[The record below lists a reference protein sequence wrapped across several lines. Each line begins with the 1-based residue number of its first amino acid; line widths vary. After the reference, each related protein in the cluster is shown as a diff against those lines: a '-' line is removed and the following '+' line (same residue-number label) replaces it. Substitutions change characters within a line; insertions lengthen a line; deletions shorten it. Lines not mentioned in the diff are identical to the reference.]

1 MDGIAQFLLLSRIAN
16 DAGVSAWMGREALIL
31 TMFALVVTVPFLM
44 GELIARLLRL
54 PDLSQRIGVVLMTIG
69 MSLSPF
75 AFEMLRGQSWTN
87 ALHFGIDLAGGTNL
101 VYQIDVKEAQAQK
114 KLVNKATVNQMVD
127 AIKKRVNPSGTIDMT
142 VRGVGTDRIEVI
154 VPGVD
159 RDLVEQMKAKI
170 TRLGSLEFGILANR
184 VDHPDLVKAAEALP
198 NDQRELF
205 VKERVVAAWRDASE
219 GKEKDT
225 GGNVGSRVVT
235 LPNSQ
240 GKDVEVLQFL
250 IKQELPDQTV
260 TGYHL
265 TQARAQ
271 MDNNG
276 RPAVGFHFNGRGAFL
291 FGNLTQAN
299 LPDPENGPTQ
309 GFRRR
314 LAILLDGKVCSAPTI
329 QSRITSAGEITG
341 SFTMKEVEE
350 LVAVLNAGALE
361 VPLNPTPI
369 SEFTISPLL
378 GSDVRQKGV
387 AAILISA
394 FFVFAFML
402 VYYRVAGV
410 VADLSLALNLLM
422 VVGAMAFISATF
434 TLPGLAGI
442 VLTIGMAVDSNVL
455 IYERM
460 REELARGANLRIAI
474 QNGFERAFSAIFD
487 GNVTSLLTAAILY
500 MIGSDLIRGFAVS
513 LFIGLLMSLFSCLYF
528 GHLALEII
536 DRKRMVKTIKMM
548 QFLGETKIDFLSKR
562 GVAFAGSGLLIAAG
576 MAALFVRGSANMDI
590 DFSGGTMVT
599 FQFIEKQSVDDVR
612 ARLNEVAVSNEPSAL
627 KVFPEGVSLE
637 QLTADDEQQS
647 MTSAKRFRMRTP
659 VQDQSLV
666 SNGINKAF
674 DDAQH
679 ALFRVTLADSTVAP
693 ITDKLAGSSQRFE
706 GGNQTVLTF
715 SEPVSEATVI
725 EYLSKEL
732 SAVKTDKNRSKY
744 ESVQLLLSA
753 TNPAAEKAAAEK
765 AATAKEKTA
774 AEDKAATPKKAATKI
789 EVSPKYTEFIVR
801 ATRQVSASDLSA
813 ATKSVQARLAASP
826 VFEEVNAFET
836 SVANNTKIDALLAI
850 IASLVMIV
858 VYMWFRFEKVYFGY
872 AAVAA
877 LAHDVLVTVGCIA
890 LGAYLSKTPI
900 GSLFMLDDFKIN
912 LNQIACL
919 LTIVGYSLNDT
930 IVIFDRI
937 REIKGKNPKISYEM
951 INQSVNQTLSRTL
964 LTALTTFVVVLV
976 LYVAGGEGIHG
987 FAFSMII
994 GVVTGCY
1001 STIYIANP
1009 VLLWL
1014 VQHEAQPAKKGLA
1027 RR

>member
-31 TMFALVVTVPFLM
+31 TMLALVVTVPFLM

-54 PDLSQRIGVVLMTIG
+54 PDLSHRIGVVLMTIS

-101 VYQIDVKEAQAQK
+101 VYQIDTKEAQAQK
-114 KLVNKATVNQMVD
+114 KVVNKATVSQMVD

-170 TRLGSLEFGILANR
+170 TRLGSLEFGILANS

-198 NDQRELF
+198 KDQRELF
-205 VKERVVAAWRDASE
+205 VKERVVAAWRDASQ

-235 LPNSQ
+235 LPNAE

-271 MDNNG
+271 LDNNG

-299 LPDPENGPTQ
+299 LPDSENGPTQ

-378 GSDVRQKGV
+378 GGDVRKKGV
-387 AAILISA
+387 TAILISA
-394 FFVFAFML
+394 FCVFGFML
-402 VYYRVAGV
+402 IYYKVAGV

-460 REELARGANLRIAI
+460 REEFARGANLRIAI
-474 QNGFERAFSAIFD
+474 QNGFDRAFSAIFD
-487 GNVTSLLTAAILY
+487 GNVASLLTAAILY

-513 LFIGLLMSLFSCLYF
+513 LFIGLLMSMFSCLYF
-528 GHLALEII
+528 GQLLLEII
-536 DRKRMVKTIKMM
+536 DRKRVVKTIKMM
-548 QFLGETKIDFLSKR
+548 QFLGETNIDFLSKR

-599 FQFIEKQSVDDVR
+599 FQFIEKQSMDDVR
-612 ARLNEVAVSNEPSAL
+612 KRLNDVAVSNEPSAP
-627 KVFPEGVSLE
+627 KIFPEGVSLE
-637 QLTADDEQQS
+637 QLTSDGEQQS
-647 MTSAKRFRMRTP
+647 MTSGIRFRMRTP

-666 SNGINKAF
+666 SSGINKAF

-693 ITDKLAGSSQRFE
+693 ITDKLEGNSQRFE

-725 EYLSKEL
+725 EYLSREL
-732 SAVKTDKNRSKY
+732 SAIKTDKNRVKY

-753 TNPAAEKAAAEK
+753 SGPATEKAAAKEK
-765 AATAKEKTA
+765 ADA
-774 AEDKAATPKKAATKI
+774 ARKAGTKV
-789 EVSPKYTEFIVR
+789 ESSPKFTEFTVR
-801 ATRQVSASDLSA
+801 TTRQVIASDLDA
-813 ATKSVQARLAASP
+813 GIKSVQARLAASP

-836 SVANNTKIDALLAI
+836 SVANNTKVDALLAI

-900 GSLFMLDDFKIN
+900 GPLFMLEDFKIN

-964 LTALTTFVVVLV
+964 LTALSTFIVVVVL
-976 LYVAGGEGIHG
+976 YIAGGEGIHG

-1014 VQHEAQPAKKGLA
+1014 VQHEAQPAKTGLA

>member
-31 TMFALVVTVPFLM
+31 TMLALVVTVPFLM

-54 PDLSQRIGVVLMTIG
+54 PDLSHRIGVVLMTIS

-101 VYQIDVKEAQAQK
+101 VYQIDTKEAQAQK
-114 KLVNKATVNQMVD
+114 KVVNKATVSQMVD

-198 NDQRELF
+198 KDQRELF
-205 VKERVVAAWRDASE
+205 VKERVVAAWRDASQ

-235 LPNSQ
+235 LPNAE

-271 MDNNG
+271 LDNNG

-299 LPDPENGPTQ
+299 LPDSENGPTQ

-378 GSDVRQKGV
+378 GGDVRKKGV
-387 AAILISA
+387 TAILISA
-394 FFVFAFML
+394 FCVFGFML
-402 VYYRVAGV
+402 IYYKVAGV

-460 REELARGANLRIAI
+460 REEFARGANLRIAI
-474 QNGFERAFSAIFD
+474 QNGFDRAFSAIFD
-487 GNVTSLLTAAILY
+487 GNVASLLTAAILY

-513 LFIGLLMSLFSCLYF
+513 LFIGLLMSMFSCLYF
-528 GHLALEII
+528 GQLLLEII
-536 DRKRMVKTIKMM
+536 DRKRVVKTIKMM
-548 QFLGETKIDFLSKR
+548 QFLGETNIDFLSKR

-599 FQFIEKQSVDDVR
+599 FQFIEKQSMDDVR
-612 ARLNEVAVSNEPSAL
+612 KRLNDVAVSNEPSAP
-627 KVFPEGVSLE
+627 KIFPEGVSLE
-637 QLTADDEQQS
+637 QLTSDGEQQS
-647 MTSAKRFRMRTP
+647 MTSGIRFRMRTP

-666 SNGINKAF
+666 SSGINKAF

-693 ITDKLAGSSQRFE
+693 ITDKLEGSSQRFE

-725 EYLSKEL
+725 EYLSREL
-732 SAVKTDKNRSKY
+732 SAIKTDKNRVKY

-753 TNPAAEKAAAEK
+753 SGPATEKPA
-765 AATAKEKTA
+765 AKEKADA
-774 AEDKAATPKKAATKI
+774 ARKAGTKV
-789 EVSPKYTEFIVR
+789 ESSPKFTEFTVR
-801 ATRQVSASDLSA
+801 TTRQVIASDLDA
-813 ATKSVQARLAASP
+813 GIKSVQARLAASP

-836 SVANNTKIDALLAI
+836 SVANNTKVDALLAI

-900 GSLFMLDDFKIN
+900 GPLFMLEDFKIN

-964 LTALTTFVVVLV
+964 LTALSTFIVVVVL
-976 LYVAGGEGIHG
+976 YIAGGEGIHG

-1014 VQHEAQPAKKGLA
+1014 VQHEAQPAKTVLA

>member
-31 TMFALVVTVPFLM
+31 TMLALVVTVPFLM

-54 PDLSQRIGVVLMTIG
+54 PDLSHRIGVVLMTIS

-101 VYQIDVKEAQAQK
+101 VYQIDTKEAQAQK
-114 KLVNKATVNQMVD
+114 KVVNKATVSQMVD

-198 NDQRELF
+198 KDQRELF
-205 VKERVVAAWRDASE
+205 VKERVVAAWRDASQ

-235 LPNSQ
+235 LPNAE

-271 MDNNG
+271 LDNNG

-299 LPDPENGPTQ
+299 LPDSENGPTQ

-378 GSDVRQKGV
+378 GGDVRKKGV
-387 AAILISA
+387 TAILISA
-394 FFVFAFML
+394 FCVFGFML
-402 VYYRVAGV
+402 IYYKVAGV

-460 REELARGANLRIAI
+460 REEFARGANLRIAI
-474 QNGFERAFSAIFD
+474 QNGFDRAFSAIFD
-487 GNVTSLLTAAILY
+487 GNVASLLTAAILY

-513 LFIGLLMSLFSCLYF
+513 LFIGLLMSMFSCLYF
-528 GHLALEII
+528 GQLLLEII
-536 DRKRMVKTIKMM
+536 DRKRVVKTIKMM
-548 QFLGETKIDFLSKR
+548 QFLGETNIDFLSKR

-599 FQFIEKQSVDDVR
+599 FQFIEKQSMDDVR
-612 ARLNEVAVSNEPSAL
+612 KRLNDVAVSNEPSAP
-627 KVFPEGVSLE
+627 KIFPEGVSLE
-637 QLTADDEQQS
+637 QLTSDGEQQS
-647 MTSAKRFRMRTP
+647 MTSGIRFRMRTP

-666 SNGINKAF
+666 SSGINKAF

-693 ITDKLAGSSQRFE
+693 ITDKLEGSSQRFE

-725 EYLSKEL
+725 EYLSREL
-732 SAVKTDKNRSKY
+732 SAIKTDKNRVKY

-753 TNPAAEKAAAEK
+753 SGPATEKPA
-765 AATAKEKTA
+765 AKEKADA
-774 AEDKAATPKKAATKI
+774 ARKAGTKV
-789 EVSPKYTEFIVR
+789 ESSPKFTEFTVR
-801 ATRQVSASDLSA
+801 TTRQVIASDLDA
-813 ATKSVQARLAASP
+813 GIKSVQARLAASP

-836 SVANNTKIDALLAI
+836 SVANNTKVDALLAI

-900 GSLFMLDDFKIN
+900 GPLFMLEDFKIN

-964 LTALTTFVVVLV
+964 LTALSTFIVVVVL
-976 LYVAGGEGIHG
+976 YIAGGEGIHG

-1014 VQHEAQPAKKGLA
+1014 VQHEAQPAKTGLA

>member
-1 MDGIAQFLLLSRIAN
+1 
-16 DAGVSAWMGREALIL
+16 
-31 TMFALVVTVPFLM
+31 
-44 GELIARLLRL
+44 
-54 PDLSQRIGVVLMTIG
+54 
-69 MSLSPF
+69 
-75 AFEMLRGQSWTN
+75 
-87 ALHFGIDLAGGTNL
+87 
-101 VYQIDVKEAQAQK
+101 
-114 KLVNKATVNQMVD
+114 MVD

-142 VRGVGTDRIEVI
+142 VRGVGTDGIEVI

-159 RDLVEQMKAKI
+159 RELVEQMKAKI

-198 NDQRELF
+198 KDQRELF
-205 VKERVVAAWRDASE
+205 VKERVVAAWRDASQ

-235 LPNSQ
+235 LPNAE

-271 MDNNG
+271 LDNNG

-299 LPDPENGPTQ
+299 LPDSENGPTQ

-378 GSDVRQKGV
+378 GGDVRKKGV
-387 AAILISA
+387 TAILISA
-394 FFVFAFML
+394 FCVFGFML
-402 VYYRVAGV
+402 IYYKVAGV

-460 REELARGANLRIAI
+460 REEFARGANLRIAI
-474 QNGFERAFSAIFD
+474 QNGFDRAFSAIFD
-487 GNVTSLLTAAILY
+487 GNVASLLTAAILY

-513 LFIGLLMSLFSCLYF
+513 LFIGLLMSMFSCLYF
-528 GHLALEII
+528 GQLLLEII
-536 DRKRMVKTIKMM
+536 DRKRVVKTIKMM
-548 QFLGETKIDFLSKR
+548 QFLGETNIDFLSKR

-599 FQFIEKQSVDDVR
+599 FQFIEKQSMDDVR
-612 ARLNEVAVSNEPSAL
+612 KRLNDVAVSNEPSAP
-627 KVFPEGVSLE
+627 KIFPEGVSLE
-637 QLTADDEQQS
+637 QLTSDGEQQS
-647 MTSAKRFRMRTP
+647 MTSGIRFRMRTP

-666 SNGINKAF
+666 SSGINKAF

-693 ITDKLAGSSQRFE
+693 ITDKLEGNSQRFE

-725 EYLSKEL
+725 EYLSREL
-732 SAVKTDKNRSKY
+732 SAIKTDKNRVKY

-753 TNPAAEKAAAEK
+753 SGPATEKAAAKEK
-765 AATAKEKTA
+765 ADA
-774 AEDKAATPKKAATKI
+774 ARKAGTKV
-789 EVSPKYTEFIVR
+789 ESSPKFTEFTVR
-801 ATRQVSASDLSA
+801 TTRQVIASDLDA
-813 ATKSVQARLAASP
+813 GIKSVQARLAASP

-836 SVANNTKIDALLAI
+836 SVANNTKVDALLAI

-900 GSLFMLDDFKIN
+900 GPLFMLEDFKIN

-964 LTALTTFVVVLV
+964 LTALSTFIVVVVL
-976 LYVAGGEGIHG
+976 YIAGGEGIHG

-1014 VQHEAQPAKKGLA
+1014 VQHEAQPAKTGLA

>member
-1 MDGIAQFLLLSRIAN
+1 MPCTSELTSR
-16 DAGVSAWMGREALIL
+16 
-31 TMFALVVTVPFLM
+31 
-44 GELIARLLRL
+44 
-54 PDLSQRIGVVLMTIG
+54 
-69 MSLSPF
+69 
-75 AFEMLRGQSWTN
+75 
-87 ALHFGIDLAGGTNL
+87 GGTNL
-101 VYQIDVKEAQAQK
+101 VYQIDTKEAQAQK
-114 KLVNKATVNQMVD
+114 KVVNKATVSQMVD

-142 VRGVGTDRIEVI
+142 VRGVGTDGIEVI

-159 RDLVEQMKAKI
+159 RELVEQMKAKI

-198 NDQRELF
+198 KDQRELF
-205 VKERVVAAWRDASE
+205 VKERVVAAWRDASQ

-235 LPNSQ
+235 LPNAE

-271 MDNNG
+271 LDNNG

-299 LPDPENGPTQ
+299 LPDSENGPTQ

-378 GSDVRQKGV
+378 GGDVRKKGV
-387 AAILISA
+387 TAILISA
-394 FFVFAFML
+394 FCVFGFML
-402 VYYRVAGV
+402 IYYKVAGV

-460 REELARGANLRIAI
+460 REEFARGANLRIAI
-474 QNGFERAFSAIFD
+474 QNGFDRAFSAIFD
-487 GNVTSLLTAAILY
+487 GNVASLLTAAILY

-513 LFIGLLMSLFSCLYF
+513 LFIGLLMSMFSCLYF
-528 GHLALEII
+528 GQLLLEII
-536 DRKRMVKTIKMM
+536 DRKRVVKTIKMM
-548 QFLGETKIDFLSKR
+548 QFLGETNIDFLSKR

-599 FQFIEKQSVDDVR
+599 FQFIEKQSMDDVR
-612 ARLNEVAVSNEPSAL
+612 KRLNDVAVSNEPSAP
-627 KVFPEGVSLE
+627 KIFPEGVSLE
-637 QLTADDEQQS
+637 QLTSDGEQQS
-647 MTSAKRFRMRTP
+647 MTSGIRFRMRTP

-666 SNGINKAF
+666 SSGINKAF

-693 ITDKLAGSSQRFE
+693 ITDKLEGNSQRFE

-725 EYLSKEL
+725 EYLSREL
-732 SAVKTDKNRSKY
+732 SAIKTDKNRVKY

-753 TNPAAEKAAAEK
+753 SGPATEKAD
-765 AATAKEKTA
+765 AKEKADA
-774 AEDKAATPKKAATKI
+774 ARKAGTKV
-789 EVSPKYTEFIVR
+789 ESSPKFTEFTVR
-801 ATRQVSASDLSA
+801 TTRQVIASDLDA
-813 ATKSVQARLAASP
+813 GIKSVQARLAASP

-836 SVANNTKIDALLAI
+836 SVANNTKVDALLAI

-900 GSLFMLDDFKIN
+900 GPLFMLEDFKIN

-964 LTALTTFVVVLV
+964 LTALSTFIVVVVL
-976 LYVAGGEGIHG
+976 YIAGGEGIHG

-1014 VQHEAQPAKKGLA
+1014 VQHEAQPAKTGLA

>member
-31 TMFALVVTVPFLM
+31 TMLALVVTVPFLM

-54 PDLSQRIGVVLMTIG
+54 PDLSHRIGVVLMTIS

-101 VYQIDVKEAQAQK
+101 VYQIDTKEAQAQK
-114 KLVNKATVNQMVD
+114 KVVNKATVSQMVD

-142 VRGVGTDRIEVI
+142 VRGVGTDGIEVI

-159 RDLVEQMKAKI
+159 RELVEQMKAKI

-198 NDQRELF
+198 KDQRELF
-205 VKERVVAAWRDASE
+205 VKERVVAAWRDASQ

-235 LPNSQ
+235 LPNAE

-271 MDNNG
+271 LDNNG

-299 LPDPENGPTQ
+299 LPDSENGPTQ

-378 GSDVRQKGV
+378 GGDVRKKGV
-387 AAILISA
+387 TAILISA
-394 FFVFAFML
+394 FCVFGFML
-402 VYYRVAGV
+402 IYYKVAGV

-460 REELARGANLRIAI
+460 REEFARGANLRIAI
-474 QNGFERAFSAIFD
+474 QNGFDRAFSAIFD
-487 GNVTSLLTAAILY
+487 GNVASLLTAAILY

-513 LFIGLLMSLFSCLYF
+513 LFIGLLMSMFSCLYF
-528 GHLALEII
+528 GQLLLEII
-536 DRKRMVKTIKMM
+536 DRKRVVKTIKMM
-548 QFLGETKIDFLSKR
+548 QFLGETNIDFLSKR

-599 FQFIEKQSVDDVR
+599 FQFIEKQSMDDVR
-612 ARLNEVAVSNEPSAL
+612 KRLNDVAVSNEPSAP
-627 KVFPEGVSLE
+627 KIFPEGVSLE
-637 QLTADDEQQS
+637 QLTSDGEQQS
-647 MTSAKRFRMRTP
+647 MTSGIRFRMRTP

-666 SNGINKAF
+666 SSGINKAF

-693 ITDKLAGSSQRFE
+693 ITDKLEGNSQRFE

-725 EYLSKEL
+725 EYLSREL
-732 SAVKTDKNRSKY
+732 SAIKTDKNRVKY

-753 TNPAAEKAAAEK
+753 SGPATEKAAAKEK
-765 AATAKEKTA
+765 ADA
-774 AEDKAATPKKAATKI
+774 ARKAGTKV
-789 EVSPKYTEFIVR
+789 ESSPKFTEFTVR
-801 ATRQVSASDLSA
+801 TTRQVIASDLDA
-813 ATKSVQARLAASP
+813 GIKSVQARLAASP

-836 SVANNTKIDALLAI
+836 SVANNTKVDALLAI

-900 GSLFMLDDFKIN
+900 GPLFMLEDFKIN

-964 LTALTTFVVVLV
+964 LTALSTFIVVVVL
-976 LYVAGGEGIHG
+976 YIAGGEGIHG

-1014 VQHEAQPAKKGLA
+1014 VQHEAQPAKTGLA

>member
-31 TMFALVVTVPFLM
+31 TMLALVVTVPFLM

-54 PDLSQRIGVVLMTIG
+54 PDLSHRIGVVLMTIS

-101 VYQIDVKEAQAQK
+101 VYQIDTKEAQAQK
-114 KLVNKATVNQMVD
+114 KVVNKATVSQMVD

-142 VRGVGTDRIEVI
+142 VRGVGTDGIEVI

-159 RDLVEQMKAKI
+159 RELVEQMKAKI

-198 NDQRELF
+198 KDQRELF
-205 VKERVVAAWRDASE
+205 VKERVVAAWRDASQ

-235 LPNSQ
+235 LPNAE

-271 MDNNG
+271 LDNNG

-299 LPDPENGPTQ
+299 LPDSENGPTQ

-378 GSDVRQKGV
+378 GGDVRKKGV
-387 AAILISA
+387 TAILISA
-394 FFVFAFML
+394 FCVFGFML
-402 VYYRVAGV
+402 IYYKVAGV

-460 REELARGANLRIAI
+460 REEFARGANLRIAI
-474 QNGFERAFSAIFD
+474 QNGFDRAFSAIFD
-487 GNVTSLLTAAILY
+487 GNVASLLTAAILY

-513 LFIGLLMSLFSCLYF
+513 LFIGLLMSMFSCLYF
-528 GHLALEII
+528 GQLLLEII
-536 DRKRMVKTIKMM
+536 DRKRVVKTIKMM
-548 QFLGETKIDFLSKR
+548 QFLGETNIDFLSKR

-599 FQFIEKQSVDDVR
+599 FQFIEKQSMDDVR
-612 ARLNEVAVSNEPSAL
+612 KRLNDVAVSNEPSAPKL
-627 KVFPEGVSLE
+627 FPEGVSLE
-637 QLTADDEQQS
+637 QLTSDGEQQS
-647 MTSAKRFRMRTP
+647 MTSGIRFRMRTP

-666 SNGINKAF
+666 SSGINKAF

-693 ITDKLAGSSQRFE
+693 ITDKLEGNSQRFE

-725 EYLSKEL
+725 EYLSREL
-732 SAVKTDKNRSKY
+732 SAIKTDKNRVKY

-753 TNPAAEKAAAEK
+753 SGPATEKAAAKEK
-765 AATAKEKTA
+765 ADA
-774 AEDKAATPKKAATKI
+774 ARKAGTKV
-789 EVSPKYTEFIVR
+789 ESSPKFTEFTVR
-801 ATRQVSASDLSA
+801 MTRQVIASDLDA
-813 ATKSVQARLAASP
+813 GIKSVQARLAASP

-836 SVANNTKIDALLAI
+836 SVANNTKVDALLAI

-900 GSLFMLDDFKIN
+900 GPLFMLEDFKIN

-964 LTALTTFVVVLV
+964 LTALSTFIVVVVL
-976 LYVAGGEGIHG
+976 YIAGGEGIHG

-1014 VQHEAQPAKKGLA
+1014 VQHEAQPAKTGLA

>member
-31 TMFALVVTVPFLM
+31 TMLALVVTVPFLM

-54 PDLSQRIGVVLMTIG
+54 PDLSHRIGVVLMTIS

-101 VYQIDVKEAQAQK
+101 VYQIDTKEAQAQK
-114 KLVNKATVNQMVD
+114 KVVNKATVSQMVD

-142 VRGVGTDRIEVI
+142 VRGVGTDGIEVI

-159 RDLVEQMKAKI
+159 RELVEQMKAKI

-198 NDQRELF
+198 KDQRELF
-205 VKERVVAAWRDASE
+205 VKERVVAAWRDASQ

-235 LPNSQ
+235 LPNAE

-271 MDNNG
+271 LDNNG

-299 LPDPENGPTQ
+299 LPDSENGPTQ

-378 GSDVRQKGV
+378 GGDVRKKGV
-387 AAILISA
+387 TAILISA
-394 FFVFAFML
+394 FCVFGFML
-402 VYYRVAGV
+402 IYYKVAGV

-460 REELARGANLRIAI
+460 REEFARGANLRIAI
-474 QNGFERAFSAIFD
+474 QNGFDRAFSAIFD
-487 GNVTSLLTAAILY
+487 GNVASLLTAAILY

-513 LFIGLLMSLFSCLYF
+513 LFIGLLMSMFSCLYF
-528 GHLALEII
+528 GQLLLEII
-536 DRKRMVKTIKMM
+536 DRKRVVKTIKMM
-548 QFLGETKIDFLSKR
+548 QFLGETNIDFLSKR

-599 FQFIEKQSVDDVR
+599 FQFIEKQSMDDVR
-612 ARLNEVAVSNEPSAL
+612 KRLNDVAVSNEPSAP
-627 KVFPEGVSLE
+627 KIFPEGVSLE
-637 QLTADDEQQS
+637 QLTSDGEQQS
-647 MTSAKRFRMRTP
+647 MTSGIRFRMRTP

-666 SNGINKAF
+666 SSGINKAF

-693 ITDKLAGSSQRFE
+693 ITDKLEGNSQRFE

-725 EYLSKEL
+725 EYLSREL
-732 SAVKTDKNRSKY
+732 SAIKTDKNRVKY

-753 TNPAAEKAAAEK
+753 SGPATEKAAAKEK
-765 AATAKEKTA
+765 ADA
-774 AEDKAATPKKAATKI
+774 ARKAGTKV
-789 EVSPKYTEFIVR
+789 ESSPKFTEFTVR
-801 ATRQVSASDLSA
+801 MTRQVIASDLDA
-813 ATKSVQARLAASP
+813 GIKSVQARLAASP

-836 SVANNTKIDALLAI
+836 SVANNTKVDALLAI

-900 GSLFMLDDFKIN
+900 GPLFMLEDFKIN

-964 LTALTTFVVVLV
+964 LTALSTFIVVVVL
-976 LYVAGGEGIHG
+976 YIAGGEGIHG

-1014 VQHEAQPAKKGLA
+1014 VQHEAQPAKTGLA

>member
-31 TMFALVVTVPFLM
+31 TMLALVVTVPFLM

-54 PDLSQRIGVVLMTIG
+54 PDLSHRIGVVLMTIS

-101 VYQIDVKEAQAQK
+101 VYQIDTKEAQAQK
-114 KLVNKATVNQMVD
+114 KVVNKATVSQMVD

-159 RDLVEQMKAKI
+159 RELVEQMKAKI

-198 NDQRELF
+198 KDQRELF
-205 VKERVVAAWRDASE
+205 VKERVVAAWRDASQ

-235 LPNSQ
+235 LPNAE

-271 MDNNG
+271 LDNNG

-299 LPDPENGPTQ
+299 LPDSENGPTQ

-378 GSDVRQKGV
+378 GGDVRKKGV
-387 AAILISA
+387 TAILISA
-394 FFVFAFML
+394 FCVFGFML
-402 VYYRVAGV
+402 IYYKVAGV

-460 REELARGANLRIAI
+460 REEFARGANLRIAI
-474 QNGFERAFSAIFD
+474 QNGFDRAFSAIFD
-487 GNVTSLLTAAILY
+487 GNVASLLTAAILY

-513 LFIGLLMSLFSCLYF
+513 LFIGLLMSMFSCLYF
-528 GHLALEII
+528 GQLLLEII
-536 DRKRMVKTIKMM
+536 DRKRVVKTIKMM
-548 QFLGETKIDFLSKR
+548 QFLGETNIDFLSKR

-599 FQFIEKQSVDDVR
+599 FQFIEKQSMDDVR
-612 ARLNEVAVSNEPSAL
+612 KRLNDVAVSNEPSAP
-627 KVFPEGVSLE
+627 KIFPEGVSLE
-637 QLTADDEQQS
+637 QLTSDGEQQS
-647 MTSAKRFRMRTP
+647 MTSGIRFRMRTP

-666 SNGINKAF
+666 SSGINKAF

-693 ITDKLAGSSQRFE
+693 ITDKLEGNSQRFE

-725 EYLSKEL
+725 EYLSREL
-732 SAVKTDKNRSKY
+732 SAIKTDKNRVKY

-753 TNPAAEKAAAEK
+753 SGPATEKAAAKEK
-765 AATAKEKTA
+765 ADA
-774 AEDKAATPKKAATKI
+774 ARKAGTKV
-789 EVSPKYTEFIVR
+789 ESSPKFTEFTVR
-801 ATRQVSASDLSA
+801 TTRQVIASDLDA
-813 ATKSVQARLAASP
+813 GIKSVQARLAASP

-836 SVANNTKIDALLAI
+836 SVANNTKVDALLAI

-900 GSLFMLDDFKIN
+900 GPLFMLEDFKIN

-964 LTALTTFVVVLV
+964 LTALSTFIVVVVL
-976 LYVAGGEGIHG
+976 YIAGGEGIHG

-1014 VQHEAQPAKKGLA
+1014 VQHEAQPAKTGLA

>member
-31 TMFALVVTVPFLM
+31 TMLALVVTVPFLM

-54 PDLSQRIGVVLMTIG
+54 PDLSHRIGVVLMTIS

-101 VYQIDVKEAQAQK
+101 VYQIDTKEAQAQK
-114 KLVNKATVNQMVD
+114 KVVNKATVSQMVD

-198 NDQRELF
+198 KDQRELF
-205 VKERVVAAWRDASE
+205 VKERVVAAWRDASQ

-235 LPNSQ
+235 LPNAE

-271 MDNNG
+271 LDNNG

-299 LPDPENGPTQ
+299 LPDSENGPTQ

-378 GSDVRQKGV
+378 GGDVRKKGV
-387 AAILISA
+387 TAILISA
-394 FFVFAFML
+394 FCVFGFML
-402 VYYRVAGV
+402 IYYKVAGV

-460 REELARGANLRIAI
+460 REEFARGANLRIAI
-474 QNGFERAFSAIFD
+474 QNGFDRAFSAIFD
-487 GNVTSLLTAAILY
+487 GNVASLLTAAILY

-513 LFIGLLMSLFSCLYF
+513 LFIGLLMSMFSCLYF
-528 GHLALEII
+528 GQLLLEII
-536 DRKRMVKTIKMM
+536 DRKRVVKTIKMM
-548 QFLGETKIDFLSKR
+548 QFLGETNIDFLSKR

-599 FQFIEKQSVDDVR
+599 FQFIEKQSMDDVR
-612 ARLNEVAVSNEPSAL
+612 KRLNDVAVSNEPSAP
-627 KVFPEGVSLE
+627 KIFPEGVSLE
-637 QLTADDEQQS
+637 QLTSDGEQQS
-647 MTSAKRFRMRTP
+647 MTSGIRFRMRTP

-666 SNGINKAF
+666 SSGINKAF

-693 ITDKLAGSSQRFE
+693 ITDKLEGNSQRFE

-725 EYLSKEL
+725 EYLSREL
-732 SAVKTDKNRSKY
+732 SAIKTDKNRVKY

-753 TNPAAEKAAAEK
+753 SGPATEKAAAKEK
-765 AATAKEKTA
+765 ADA
-774 AEDKAATPKKAATKI
+774 ARKAGTKV
-789 EVSPKYTEFIVR
+789 ESSPKFTEFTVR
-801 ATRQVSASDLSA
+801 TTRQVIASDLDA
-813 ATKSVQARLAASP
+813 GIKSVQARLAASP

-836 SVANNTKIDALLAI
+836 SVANNTKVDALLAI

-900 GSLFMLDDFKIN
+900 GPLFMLEDFKIN

-964 LTALTTFVVVLV
+964 LTALSTFIVVVVL
-976 LYVAGGEGIHG
+976 YIAGGEGIHG
-987 FAFSMII
+987 FAFSMIV

-1014 VQHEAQPAKKGLA
+1014 VQHEAQPAKTGLA

>member
-31 TMFALVVTVPFLM
+31 TMLALVVTVPFLM

-54 PDLSQRIGVVLMTIG
+54 PDLSHRIGVVLMTIS

-101 VYQIDVKEAQAQK
+101 VYQIDTKEAQAQK
-114 KLVNKATVNQMVD
+114 KVVNKATVSQMVD

-198 NDQRELF
+198 KDQRELF
-205 VKERVVAAWRDASE
+205 VKERVVAAWRDASQ

-235 LPNSQ
+235 LPNAE

-271 MDNNG
+271 LDNNG

-299 LPDPENGPTQ
+299 LPDSENGPTQ

-378 GSDVRQKGV
+378 GGDVRKKGV
-387 AAILISA
+387 TAILISA
-394 FFVFAFML
+394 FCVFGFML
-402 VYYRVAGV
+402 IYYKVAGV

-460 REELARGANLRIAI
+460 REEFARGANLRIAI
-474 QNGFERAFSAIFD
+474 QNGFDRAFSAIFD
-487 GNVTSLLTAAILY
+487 GNVASLLTAAILY

-513 LFIGLLMSLFSCLYF
+513 LFIGLLMSMFSCLYF
-528 GHLALEII
+528 GQLLLEII
-536 DRKRMVKTIKMM
+536 DRKRVVKTIKMM
-548 QFLGETKIDFLSKR
+548 QFLGETNIDFLSKR

-599 FQFIEKQSVDDVR
+599 FQFIEKQSMDDVR
-612 ARLNEVAVSNEPSAL
+612 KRLNDVAVSNEPSAP
-627 KVFPEGVSLE
+627 KIFPEGVSLE
-637 QLTADDEQQS
+637 QLTSDGEQQS
-647 MTSAKRFRMRTP
+647 MTSGIRFRMRTP

-666 SNGINKAF
+666 SSGINKAF

-693 ITDKLAGSSQRFE
+693 ITDKLEGSSQRFE

-725 EYLSKEL
+725 EYLSREL
-732 SAVKTDKNRSKY
+732 SAIKTDKNRVKY

-753 TNPAAEKAAAEK
+753 SGPATEKPA
-765 AATAKEKTA
+765 AKEKADA
-774 AEDKAATPKKAATKI
+774 ARKAGTKV
-789 EVSPKYTEFIVR
+789 ENSPKFTEFTVR
-801 ATRQVSASDLSA
+801 TTRQVIASDLDA
-813 ATKSVQARLAASP
+813 GIKSVQARLAASP

-836 SVANNTKIDALLAI
+836 SVANNTKVDALLAI

-900 GSLFMLDDFKIN
+900 GPLFMLEDFKIN

-964 LTALTTFVVVLV
+964 LTALSTFIVVVVL
-976 LYVAGGEGIHG
+976 YIAGGEGIHG
-987 FAFSMII
+987 FAFSMIV

-1014 VQHEAQPAKKGLA
+1014 VQHEAQPAKTGLA

>member
-31 TMFALVVTVPFLM
+31 TMLALVVTVPFLM

-54 PDLSQRIGVVLMTIG
+54 PDLSHRIGVVLMTIS

-101 VYQIDVKEAQAQK
+101 VYQIDTKEAQAQK
-114 KLVNKATVNQMVD
+114 KVVNKATVSQMVD

-142 VRGVGTDRIEVI
+142 VRGVGTDGIEVI

-159 RDLVEQMKAKI
+159 RELVEQMKAKI

-198 NDQRELF
+198 KDQRELF
-205 VKERVVAAWRDASE
+205 VKERVVAAWRDASQ

-235 LPNSQ
+235 LPNAE

-271 MDNNG
+271 LDNNG

-299 LPDPENGPTQ
+299 LPDSENGPTQ

-378 GSDVRQKGV
+378 GGDVRKKGV
-387 AAILISA
+387 TAILISA
-394 FFVFAFML
+394 FCVFGFML
-402 VYYRVAGV
+402 IYYKVAGV

-460 REELARGANLRIAI
+460 REEFARGANLRIAI
-474 QNGFERAFSAIFD
+474 QNGFDRAFSAIFD
-487 GNVTSLLTAAILY
+487 GNVASLLTAAILY

-513 LFIGLLMSLFSCLYF
+513 LFIGLLMSMFSCLYF
-528 GHLALEII
+528 GQLLLEII
-536 DRKRMVKTIKMM
+536 DRKRVVKTIKMM
-548 QFLGETKIDFLSKR
+548 QFLGETNIDFLSKR
-562 GVAFAGSGLLIAAG
+562 SVAFAGSGLLIAAG

-599 FQFIEKQSVDDVR
+599 FQFIEKQSMDDVR
-612 ARLNEVAVSNEPSAL
+612 KRLNDVAVSNEPSAP
-627 KVFPEGVSLE
+627 KIFPEGVSLE
-637 QLTADDEQQS
+637 QLTSDGEQQS
-647 MTSAKRFRMRTP
+647 MTSGIRFRMRTP

-666 SNGINKAF
+666 SSGINKAF

-693 ITDKLAGSSQRFE
+693 ITDKLEGNSQRFE

-725 EYLSKEL
+725 EYLSREL
-732 SAVKTDKNRSKY
+732 SAIKTDKNRVKY

-753 TNPAAEKAAAEK
+753 SGPATEKAAAKEK
-765 AATAKEKTA
+765 ADA
-774 AEDKAATPKKAATKI
+774 ARKAGTKV
-789 EVSPKYTEFIVR
+789 ESSPKFTEFTVR
-801 ATRQVSASDLSA
+801 MTRQVIASDLDA
-813 ATKSVQARLAASP
+813 GIKSVQARLAASP

-836 SVANNTKIDALLAI
+836 SVANNTKVDALLAI

-900 GSLFMLDDFKIN
+900 GPLFMLEDFKIN

-964 LTALTTFVVVLV
+964 LTALSTFIVVVVL
-976 LYVAGGEGIHG
+976 YIAGGEGIHG

-1014 VQHEAQPAKKGLA
+1014 VQHEAQPAKTGLA

>member
-31 TMFALVVTVPFLM
+31 TMLALVVTVPFLM

-54 PDLSQRIGVVLMTIG
+54 PDLSHRIGVVLMTIS

-101 VYQIDVKEAQAQK
+101 VYQIDTKEAQAQK
-114 KLVNKATVNQMVD
+114 KVVNKATVSQMVD

-198 NDQRELF
+198 KDQRELF
-205 VKERVVAAWRDASE
+205 VKERVVAAWRDASQ

-235 LPNSQ
+235 LPNAE

-271 MDNNG
+271 LDNNG

-299 LPDPENGPTQ
+299 LPDSENGPTQ

-378 GSDVRQKGV
+378 GGDVRKKGV
-387 AAILISA
+387 TAILISA
-394 FFVFAFML
+394 FCVFGFML
-402 VYYRVAGV
+402 IYYKVAGV

-460 REELARGANLRIAI
+460 REEFARGANLRIAI
-474 QNGFERAFSAIFD
+474 QNGFDRAFSAIFD
-487 GNVTSLLTAAILY
+487 GNVASLLTAAILY

-513 LFIGLLMSLFSCLYF
+513 LFIGLLMSMFSCLYF
-528 GHLALEII
+528 GQLLLEII
-536 DRKRMVKTIKMM
+536 DRKRVVKTIKMM
-548 QFLGETKIDFLSKR
+548 QFLGETNIDFLSKR

-599 FQFIEKQSVDDVR
+599 FQFIEKQSMDDVR
-612 ARLNEVAVSNEPSAL
+612 KRLNDVAVSNEPSAP
-627 KVFPEGVSLE
+627 KIFPEGVSLE
-637 QLTADDEQQS
+637 QLTSDGEQQS
-647 MTSAKRFRMRTP
+647 MTSGIRFRMRTP

-666 SNGINKAF
+666 SSGINKAF

-693 ITDKLAGSSQRFE
+693 ITDKLEGNSQRFE

-725 EYLSKEL
+725 EYLSREL
-732 SAVKTDKNRSKY
+732 SAIKTDKNRVKY

-753 TNPAAEKAAAEK
+753 SGPATEKAAAKEK
-765 AATAKEKTA
+765 ADA
-774 AEDKAATPKKAATKI
+774 ARKAGTKV
-789 EVSPKYTEFIVR
+789 ESSPKFTEFTVR
-801 ATRQVSASDLSA
+801 TTRQVIASDLDA
-813 ATKSVQARLAASP
+813 GIKSVQARLAASP

-836 SVANNTKIDALLAI
+836 SVANNTKVDALLAI

-900 GSLFMLDDFKIN
+900 GPLFMLEDFKIN

-964 LTALTTFVVVLV
+964 LTALSTFIVVVVL
-976 LYVAGGEGIHG
+976 YIAGGEGIHG

-1014 VQHEAQPAKKGLA
+1014 VQHEAQPAKTGLA

>member
-31 TMFALVVTVPFLM
+31 TMLALVVTVPFLM

-54 PDLSQRIGVVLMTIG
+54 PDLSHRIGVVLMTIS

-101 VYQIDVKEAQAQK
+101 VYQIDTKEAQAQK
-114 KLVNKATVNQMVD
+114 KVVNKATVSQMVD

-198 NDQRELF
+198 KDQRELF
-205 VKERVVAAWRDASE
+205 VKERVVAAWRDASQ

-235 LPNSQ
+235 LPNAE

-271 MDNNG
+271 LDNNG

-299 LPDPENGPTQ
+299 LPDSENGPTQ

-378 GSDVRQKGV
+378 GGDVRKKGV
-387 AAILISA
+387 TAILISA
-394 FFVFAFML
+394 FCVFGFML
-402 VYYRVAGV
+402 IYYKVAGV

-460 REELARGANLRIAI
+460 REEFARGANLRIAI
-474 QNGFERAFSAIFD
+474 QNGFDRAFSAIFD
-487 GNVTSLLTAAILY
+487 GNVASLLTAAILY

-513 LFIGLLMSLFSCLYF
+513 LFIGLLMSMFSCLYF
-528 GHLALEII
+528 GQLLLEII
-536 DRKRMVKTIKMM
+536 DRKRVVKTIKMM
-548 QFLGETKIDFLSKR
+548 QFLGETNIDFLSKR
-562 GVAFAGSGLLIAAG
+562 GVAFVGSGLLIAAG

-599 FQFIEKQSVDDVR
+599 FQFIEKQSMDDVR
-612 ARLNEVAVSNEPSAL
+612 KRLNDVAVSNEPSAP
-627 KVFPEGVSLE
+627 KIFPEGVSLE
-637 QLTADDEQQS
+637 QLTSDGEQQS
-647 MTSAKRFRMRTP
+647 MTSGIRFRMRTP

-666 SNGINKAF
+666 SSGINKAF

-693 ITDKLAGSSQRFE
+693 ITDKLEGSSQRFE

-725 EYLSKEL
+725 EYLSREL
-732 SAVKTDKNRSKY
+732 SAIKTDKNRVKY

-753 TNPAAEKAAAEK
+753 SGPATEKPA
-765 AATAKEKTA
+765 AKEKADA
-774 AEDKAATPKKAATKI
+774 ARKAGTKV
-789 EVSPKYTEFIVR
+789 ESSPKFTEFTVR
-801 ATRQVSASDLSA
+801 TTRQVIASDLDA
-813 ATKSVQARLAASP
+813 GIKSVQARLAASP

-836 SVANNTKIDALLAI
+836 SVANNTKVDALLAI

-900 GSLFMLDDFKIN
+900 GPLFMLEDFKIN

-964 LTALTTFVVVLV
+964 LTALSTFIVVVVL
-976 LYVAGGEGIHG
+976 YIAGGEGIHG

-1014 VQHEAQPAKKGLA
+1014 VQHEAQPAKTVLA

>member
-31 TMFALVVTVPFLM
+31 TMLALVVTVPFLM

-54 PDLSQRIGVVLMTIG
+54 PDLSHRIGVVLMTIS

-101 VYQIDVKEAQAQK
+101 VYQIDTKEAQAQK
-114 KLVNKATVNQMVD
+114 KVVNKATVSQMVD

-198 NDQRELF
+198 KDQRELF

-235 LPNSQ
+235 LPNAE

-250 IKQELPDQTV
+250 IKQELPEQTV

-271 MDNNG
+271 LDNNG

-299 LPDPENGPTQ
+299 LPDSENGPTQ

-378 GSDVRQKGV
+378 GGDVRKKGV
-387 AAILISA
+387 TAILISA
-394 FFVFAFML
+394 FCVFGFML
-402 VYYRVAGV
+402 IYYKVAGV

-460 REELARGANLRIAI
+460 REEFARGANLRIAI
-474 QNGFERAFSAIFD
+474 QNGFDRAFSAIFD
-487 GNVTSLLTAAILY
+487 GNVASLLTAAILY

-513 LFIGLLMSLFSCLYF
+513 LFIGLLMSMFSCLYF
-528 GHLALEII
+528 GQLLLEII
-536 DRKRMVKTIKMM
+536 DRKRVVKTIKMM
-548 QFLGETKIDFLSKR
+548 QFLGETNIDFLSKR

-599 FQFIEKQSVDDVR
+599 FQFIEKQSMDDVR
-612 ARLNEVAVSNEPSAL
+612 KRLNDVAVSNEPSAP
-627 KVFPEGVSLE
+627 KIFPEGVSLE
-637 QLTADDEQQS
+637 QLTSDGEQQS
-647 MTSAKRFRMRTP
+647 MTSGIRFRMRTP

-666 SNGINKAF
+666 SSGINKAF

-693 ITDKLAGSSQRFE
+693 ITDKLEGNSQRFE

-725 EYLSKEL
+725 EYLSREL
-732 SAVKTDKNRSKY
+732 SAIKTDKNRVKY

-753 TNPAAEKAAAEK
+753 SGPATEKAAAKEK
-765 AATAKEKTA
+765 ADA
-774 AEDKAATPKKAATKI
+774 ARKAGTKV
-789 EVSPKYTEFIVR
+789 ESSPKFTEFTVR
-801 ATRQVSASDLSA
+801 TTRQVIASDLDA
-813 ATKSVQARLAASP
+813 GIKSVQARLAASP

-836 SVANNTKIDALLAI
+836 SVANNTKVDALLAI

-900 GSLFMLDDFKIN
+900 GPLFMLEDFKIN

-964 LTALTTFVVVLV
+964 LTALSTFIVVVVL
-976 LYVAGGEGIHG
+976 YIAGGEGIHG
-987 FAFSMII
+987 FAFSMIV

-1014 VQHEAQPAKKGLA
+1014 VQHEAQPAKTGLA

>member
-31 TMFALVVTVPFLM
+31 TMLALVVTVPFLM

-54 PDLSQRIGVVLMTIG
+54 PDLSHRIGVVLMTIS

-101 VYQIDVKEAQAQK
+101 VYQIDTKEAQAQK
-114 KLVNKATVNQMVD
+114 KVVNKATVSQMVD

-159 RDLVEQMKAKI
+159 RELVEQMKAKI

-198 NDQRELF
+198 KDQRELF
-205 VKERVVAAWRDASE
+205 VKERVVAAWRDASQ

-235 LPNSQ
+235 LPNAE

-271 MDNNG
+271 LDNNG

-299 LPDPENGPTQ
+299 LPDSENGPTQ

-378 GSDVRQKGV
+378 GGDVRKKGV
-387 AAILISA
+387 TAILISA
-394 FFVFAFML
+394 FCVFGFML
-402 VYYRVAGV
+402 IYYKVAGV

-460 REELARGANLRIAI
+460 REEFARGANLRIAI
-474 QNGFERAFSAIFD
+474 QNGFDRAFSAIFD
-487 GNVTSLLTAAILY
+487 GNVASLLTAAILY

-513 LFIGLLMSLFSCLYF
+513 LFIGLLMSMFSCLYF
-528 GHLALEII
+528 GQLLLEII
-536 DRKRMVKTIKMM
+536 DRKRVVKTIKMM
-548 QFLGETKIDFLSKR
+548 QFLGETNIDFLSKR

-599 FQFIEKQSVDDVR
+599 FQFIEKQSMDDVR
-612 ARLNEVAVSNEPSAL
+612 KRLNDVAVSNEPSAP
-627 KVFPEGVSLE
+627 KIFPEGVSLE
-637 QLTADDEQQS
+637 QLTSDGEQQS
-647 MTSAKRFRMRTP
+647 MTSGIRFRMRTP

-666 SNGINKAF
+666 SSGINKAF

-693 ITDKLAGSSQRFE
+693 ITDKLEGNSQRFE

-725 EYLSKEL
+725 EYLSREL
-732 SAVKTDKNRSKY
+732 SAIKTDKNRVKY

-753 TNPAAEKAAAEK
+753 SGPATEKAAAKEK
-765 AATAKEKTA
+765 ADA
-774 AEDKAATPKKAATKI
+774 ARKAGTKV
-789 EVSPKYTEFIVR
+789 ESSPKFTEFTVR
-801 ATRQVSASDLSA
+801 MTRQVIASDLDA
-813 ATKSVQARLAASP
+813 GIKSVQARLAASP

-836 SVANNTKIDALLAI
+836 SVANNTKVDALLAI

-900 GSLFMLDDFKIN
+900 GPLFMLEDFKIN

-964 LTALTTFVVVLV
+964 LTALSTFIVVVVL
-976 LYVAGGEGIHG
+976 YIAGGEGIHG
-987 FAFSMII
+987 FAFSMIV

-1014 VQHEAQPAKKGLA
+1014 VQHEAQPAKTGLA

>member
-31 TMFALVVTVPFLM
+31 TMLALVVTVPFLM

-54 PDLSQRIGVVLMTIG
+54 PDLSHRIGVVLMTIS

-101 VYQIDVKEAQAQK
+101 VYQIDTKEAQAQK
-114 KLVNKATVNQMVD
+114 KVVNKATVSQMVD

-198 NDQRELF
+198 KDQRELF
-205 VKERVVAAWRDASE
+205 VKERVVAAWRDASQ

-235 LPNSQ
+235 LPNAE

-271 MDNNG
+271 LDNNG

-299 LPDPENGPTQ
+299 LPDSENGPTQ

-387 AAILISA
+387 TAILIST
-394 FFVFAFML
+394 FCVFGFML

-548 QFLGETKIDFLSKR
+548 QFLGETNIDFLSKR

-612 ARLNEVAVSNEPSAL
+612 ARLNEVAVSNEPSAP

-647 MTSAKRFRMRTP
+647 VTNAKRFRMRTP
-659 VQDQSLV
+659 VQDQLLV
-666 SNGINKAF
+666 SSGINKAF

-693 ITDKLAGSSQRFE
+693 ITDKLEGNSQRFE

-725 EYLSKEL
+725 EYLSREL
-732 SAVKTDKNRSKY
+732 SAIKTDKNRVKY

-753 TNPAAEKAAAEK
+753 SGPATEKPA
-765 AATAKEKTA
+765 AKEKADA
-774 AEDKAATPKKAATKI
+774 ARKAGTKV
-789 EVSPKYTEFIVR
+789 ESSPKFTEFTVR
-801 ATRQVSASDLSA
+801 TTRQVIASDLDA
-813 ATKSVQARLAASP
+813 GIKSVQARLAASP

-836 SVANNTKIDALLAI
+836 SVANNTKVDALLAI

-900 GSLFMLDDFKIN
+900 GPLFMLDDFKIN

-976 LYVAGGEGIHG
+976 LYIAGGEGIHG

-1014 VQHEAQPAKKGLA
+1014 VQHEAQPAKTVLA

>member
-31 TMFALVVTVPFLM
+31 TMLALVVTVPFLM

-54 PDLSQRIGVVLMTIG
+54 PDLSHRIGVVLMTIG

-101 VYQIDVKEAQAQK
+101 VYQIDTKEAQAQK
-114 KLVNKATVNQMVD
+114 KLVNKATVSQMVD

-198 NDQRELF
+198 KDQRELF

-235 LPNSQ
+235 LPNAE

-271 MDNNG
+271 LDNNG

-299 LPDPENGPTQ
+299 LPDSENGPTQ

-314 LAILLDGKVCSAPTI
+314 LAILLDGKVCSAPSI

-387 AAILISA
+387 TAILISA
-394 FFVFAFML
+394 FCVFGFML
-402 VYYRVAGV
+402 VYYKVAGV

-460 REELARGANLRIAI
+460 REEFARGANLRIAI
-474 QNGFERAFSAIFD
+474 QNGFDRAFSAIFD
-487 GNVTSLLTAAILY
+487 GNVASLLTAAILY

-513 LFIGLLMSLFSCLYF
+513 LFIGLLMSMFSCLYF
-528 GHLALEII
+528 GQLLLEII
-536 DRKRMVKTIKMM
+536 DRKRVVKTIKMM
-548 QFLGETKIDFLSKR
+548 QFLGETNIDFLSKR

-576 MAALFVRGSANMDI
+576 MAALFVRGNANMDI

-599 FQFIEKQSVDDVR
+599 FTFIEKQSMDDVR
-612 ARLNEVAVSNEPSAL
+612 ARLNDVAVSNEPSAP
-627 KVFPEGVSLE
+627 KIFPEGVSLE
-637 QLTADDEQQS
+637 QLTSDGEQQS
-647 MTSAKRFRMRTP
+647 MTSGIRFRMRTP

-666 SNGINKAF
+666 SSGINKAF

-679 ALFRVTLADSTVAP
+679 ALFRVKLEDSTVAP
-693 ITDKLAGSSQRFE
+693 ITDKLENKLLRFE

-732 SAVKTDKNRSKY
+732 SAVKTDKNRTKY

-753 TNPAAEKAAAEK
+753 SNPAAEKAAEEGK
-765 AATAKEKTA
+765 AAV
-774 AEDKAATPKKAATKI
+774 EDKAATPKKAATKV

-836 SVANNTKIDALLAI
+836 SVANNTKVDALLAI

-900 GSLFMLDDFKIN
+900 GPLFMLEDFKIN

-964 LTALTTFVVVLV
+964 LTALSTFIVVVVL
-976 LYVAGGEGIHG
+976 YIAGGEGIHG

-1014 VQHEAQPAKKGLA
+1014 VQHEAQPAKTGLA

>member
-31 TMFALVVTVPFLM
+31 TMLALVVTVPFLM

-54 PDLSQRIGVVLMTIG
+54 PDLSHRIGVVLMTIS

-101 VYQIDVKEAQAQK
+101 VYQIDTKEAQAQK
-114 KLVNKATVNQMVD
+114 KVVNKATVSQMVD

-142 VRGVGTDRIEVI
+142 VRGVGTDGIEVI

-159 RDLVEQMKAKI
+159 RELVEQMKAKI

-198 NDQRELF
+198 KDQRELF
-205 VKERVVAAWRDASE
+205 VKERVVAAWRDASQ

-235 LPNSQ
+235 LPNAE

-271 MDNNG
+271 LDNNG

-299 LPDPENGPTQ
+299 LPDSENGPTQ

-378 GSDVRQKGV
+378 GGDVRKKGV
-387 AAILISA
+387 TAILISA
-394 FFVFAFML
+394 FCVFGFML
-402 VYYRVAGV
+402 IYYKVAGV

-460 REELARGANLRIAI
+460 REEFARGANLRIAI
-474 QNGFERAFSAIFD
+474 QNGFDRAFSAIFD
-487 GNVTSLLTAAILY
+487 GNVASLLTAAILY

-513 LFIGLLMSLFSCLYF
+513 LFIGLLMSMFSCLYF
-528 GHLALEII
+528 GQLLLEII
-536 DRKRMVKTIKMM
+536 DRKRVVKTIKMM
-548 QFLGETKIDFLSKR
+548 QFLGETNIDFLSKR

-599 FQFIEKQSVDDVR
+599 FQFIEKQSMDDVR
-612 ARLNEVAVSNEPSAL
+612 KRLNDVAVSNEPSAP
-627 KVFPEGVSLE
+627 KIFPEGVSLE
-637 QLTADDEQQS
+637 QLTSDGEQQS
-647 MTSAKRFRMRTP
+647 MTSGIRFRMRTP

-666 SNGINKAF
+666 SSGINKAF

-693 ITDKLAGSSQRFE
+693 ITDKLEGNSQRFE
-706 GGNQTVLTF
+706 GGNQTVLKF

-725 EYLSKEL
+725 EYLSREL
-732 SAVKTDKNRSKY
+732 SAIKTDKNRVKY

-753 TNPAAEKAAAEK
+753 SGPATEKAAAKEK
-765 AATAKEKTA
+765 ADA
-774 AEDKAATPKKAATKI
+774 ARKAGTKV
-789 EVSPKYTEFIVR
+789 ESSPKFTEFTVR
-801 ATRQVSASDLSA
+801 TTRQVIASDLDA
-813 ATKSVQARLAASP
+813 GIKSVQARLAASP

-836 SVANNTKIDALLAI
+836 SVANNTKVDALLAI

-900 GSLFMLDDFKIN
+900 GPLFMLEDFKIN

-964 LTALTTFVVVLV
+964 LTALSTFIVVVVL
-976 LYVAGGEGIHG
+976 YIAGGEGIHG
-987 FAFSMII
+987 FAFSMIV

-1014 VQHEAQPAKKGLA
+1014 VQHEAQPAKTGLA